1 MKEVIFTIFDCI
13 NFGLIAFL
21 WWFTIKH
28 YKTLPHRIPIH
39 FDLDGKADNFG
50 KKRYIFLMPI
60 LGTFLYLVF
69 MYVTAH
75 PESSNFPVE
84 ITESNEETQFL
95 IMMIFLRWLLM
106 LVLFI
111 FLNSQDLSV
120 RYTFDENA
128 KPKASVA
135 TMLFSVLGS
144 VIVVVIIAAQF
155 K

>member
-21 WWFTIKH
+21 WWFTVKN
-28 YKTLPHRIPIH
+28 YKTLPQRIPIH

-50 KKRYIFLMPI
+50 KKRYIFLMPV
-60 LGTFLYLVF
+60 LGTLLYLIF
-69 MYVTAH
+69 MYVTGH

-111 FLNSQDLSV
+111 FLNSQDLSI

>member
-1 MKEVIFTIFDCI
+1 MKDVALTIFDCI
-13 NFGLIAFL
+13 NFGLVIFL
-21 WWFTIKH
+21 WWLTIKN
-28 YKTLPHRIPIH
+28 YKTLPRRIPVH

-50 KKRYIFLMPI
+50 KRGYIFLMPV
-60 LGTFLYLVF
+60 LGMLFYLVF
-69 MYVTAH
+69 MYITRH

-84 ITESNEETQFL
+84 ITESNEEAQFL

-111 FLNSQDLSV
+111 FLNNQDLMI
-120 RYTFDENA
+120 RYAFDENA
-128 KPKASVA
+128 KPKASVG